1 MNKAEVMVSMFSAFS
16 ECLIVLYYSNSVA
29 EYKENR
35 FKSNMLIIVSYFI
48 YSLICAFG
56 VTTLNVSLF
65 IVMNF
70 FIFRLGFKDGIG
82 RCFLNVFILTVF
94 MMFSEIVASY
104 IAKSEITQDYHYKIT
119 VAEAI
124 LFFFVSKFV
133 YAIFVIE
140 LVHFSTVR
148 KKYYKTKELIMLMIL
163 PIATCMYLGVFNRIR
178 SSVNVQSELVLLIIS
193 LLLMAANFVVYYIY
207 DRMVSKSMQLKYL
220 QEVKHKEA
228 IDYNSYRILK
238 DKYTEMRIMA
248 HDFTKY
254 CNNIEAMLS
263 SSQEEAAEQLQKI
276 KNKNKELLLAEYTK
290 SKLLNILLSQ
300 KLQDCNRN
308 NIDLRIYAQNIDLS
322 FIDELDMVSIFSNLI
337 DNAIES
343 CKRSSKKQISLSI
356 SLMNEFLMVISI
368 ENSCDAAP
376 RIINGRLRTLK
387 KNKDEHGVGMTSI
400 KKAAEKYNGILKWNY
415 DEHEKMFSSNIVISI
430 PG

>member
-1 MNKAEVMVSMFSAFS
+1 MNIAEVMVSMFSAFS
-16 ECLIVLYYSNSVA
+16 ECLIMLYYSNSVA
-29 EYKENR
+29 QYKESR
-35 FKSNMLIIVSYFI
+35 FKSNMLIVVSYFV

-56 VTTLNVSLF
+56 ITYLNVFLF
-65 IVMNF
+65 ILMNF
-70 FIFRLGFKDGIG
+70 FIFRIGFKDGMG
-82 RCFLNVFILTVF
+82 RCILNVFILTVF
-94 MMFSEIVASY
+94 MMFSEIVASF

-133 YAIFVIE
+133 YAIFVIK

-148 KKYYKTKELIMLMIL
+148 KKYYKTNELIMLMIL
-163 PIATCMYLGVFNRIR
+163 PIATCIYLGVFNRIR
-178 SSVNVQSELVLLIIS
+178 SSVNIQSEVALLVIS
-193 LLLMAANFVVYYIY
+193 LMLMAANFVIYYIY
-207 DRMVSKSMQLKYL
+207 DRMVGKSIQLKYL
-220 QEVKHKEA
+220 QEVKHKEEV
-228 IDYNSYRILK
+228 DYNSYRMLK
-238 DKYTEMRIMA
+238 DKYTDMRVMA

-263 SSQEEAAEQLQKI
+263 SNQEEAIEQLQKI

-290 SKLLNILLSQ
+290 SKMLNILLSQ
-300 KLQDCNRN
+300 KLMDCNRN

-322 FIDELDMVSIFSNLI
+322 FIDELDIVSIFSNLI

-343 CKRSSKKQISLSI
+343 CKRSSKKQISLNI
-356 SLMNEFLMVISI
+356 SLMNEFLMVINI

-376 RIINGRLRTLK
+376 QIINGRLRTLK
-387 KNKDEHGVGMTSI
+387 KNKEEHGLGMTSI

-415 DEHEKMFSSNIVISI
+415 DAKEKLFSSNIVMSI